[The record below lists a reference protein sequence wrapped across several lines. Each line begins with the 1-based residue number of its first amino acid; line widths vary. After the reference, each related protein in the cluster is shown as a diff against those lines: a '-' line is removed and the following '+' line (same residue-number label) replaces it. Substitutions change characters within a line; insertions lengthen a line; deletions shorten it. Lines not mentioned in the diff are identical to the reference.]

1 MTQKRTSA
9 LRRTLERILP
19 PNVPADTMQGII
31 IGSLAIGALTAAI
44 DFTVHYAATYR
55 GMFYWDG
62 RLMDTALMGPFSA
75 YVEPVVIVFGVVV
88 LLALL
93 WKRVR
98 SKLTTTKT
106 NVDSVIGAEGY
117 VTEAIDNL
125 SYTGRVKLGGFTWAA
140 RSTSGAGIPVGTLVK
155 VERIEGVKVFVSPA
169 EVACKQ

>member
-1 MTQKRTSA
+1 MFDSPIFLWLA
-9 LRRTLERILP
+9 LFVVFLIVEAGTVALVSIWFAL
-19 PNVPADTMQGII
+19 
-31 IGSLAIGALTAAI
+31 GALAALVSCVLRAEMWLQI
-44 DFTVHYAATYR
+44 TV
-55 GMFYWDG
+55 F
-62 RLMDTALMGPFSA
+62 L
-75 YVEPVVIVFGVVV
+75 VVSLV
-88 LLALL
+88 LLAVL

-98 SKLTTTKT
+98 NKLTTTKT

-125 SYTGRVKLGGFTWAA
+125 SYTGRVKLGGITWAA

>member
-1 MTQKRTSA
+1 MFGSPIFLWLA
-9 LRRTLERILP
+9 LFVVFLIVEAGTVALVSIWFAL
-19 PNVPADTMQGII
+19 
-31 IGSLAIGALTAAI
+31 GALAALVSCVLGAEMWLQI
-44 DFTVHYAATYR
+44 TV
-55 GMFYWDG
+55 F
-62 RLMDTALMGPFSA
+62 L
-75 YVEPVVIVFGVVV
+75 VVSLV

-98 SKLTTTKT
+98 SQLTTTKT

-125 SYTGRVKLGGFTWAA
+125 SYTGRVKLGGITWAA

>member
-1 MTQKRTSA
+1 MFGSPIFLWLA
-9 LRRTLERILP
+9 LFVAFLIVEAGTVALVSIWFAL
-19 PNVPADTMQGII
+19 
-31 IGSLAIGALTAAI
+31 GALAALASCVLGAEMWLQI
-44 DFTVHYAATYR
+44 TV
-55 GMFYWDG
+55 
-62 RLMDTALMGPFSA
+62 LL
-75 YVEPVVIVFGVVV
+75 VVSLV

-125 SYTGRVKLGGFTWAA
+125 SYTGRVKLGGITWAA
-140 RSTSGAGIPVGTLVK
+140 RSTSGAGIPVGTLAK
-155 VERIEGVKVFVSPA
+155 VERIEGVKVLVSPA

>member
-1 MTQKRTSA
+1 MFGSPIFLWLA
-9 LRRTLERILP
+9 LFVVFLIVEAGTVALVSIWFAL
-19 PNVPADTMQGII
+19 
-31 IGSLAIGALTAAI
+31 GALAALVSCALGAEMWLQI
-44 DFTVHYAATYR
+44 TV
-55 GMFYWDG
+55 F
-62 RLMDTALMGPFSA
+62 L
-75 YVEPVVIVFGVVV
+75 VVSLV

-106 NVDSVIGAEGY
+106 NVDSVIGVEGY

-125 SYTGRVKLGGFTWAA
+125 SYTGRVKLGGITWAA

>member
-1 MTQKRTSA
+1 MFGSPIFLWLA
-9 LRRTLERILP
+9 LFVVFLIVEAGTVALVSIWFAL
-19 PNVPADTMQGII
+19 
-31 IGSLAIGALTAAI
+31 GALAALVSCALGAEMWLQI
-44 DFTVHYAATYR
+44 TV
-55 GMFYWDG
+55 F
-62 RLMDTALMGPFSA
+62 L
-75 YVEPVVIVFGVVV
+75 VVSLV

-98 SKLTTTKT
+98 NKLTTTKT
-106 NVDSVIGAEGY
+106 NVDSMIGAEGY

-125 SYTGRVKLGGFTWAA
+125 SYTGRVKLGGITWAA

>member
-1 MTQKRTSA
+1 MFGSPIFLWLA
-9 LRRTLERILP
+9 LFVVFLIVEAGTVALVSIWFAL
-19 PNVPADTMQGII
+19 
-31 IGSLAIGALTAAI
+31 GALAALVSCALGAEMWLQI
-44 DFTVHYAATYR
+44 TV
-55 GMFYWDG
+55 F
-62 RLMDTALMGPFSA
+62 L
-75 YVEPVVIVFGVVV
+75 VVSLV

-106 NVDSVIGAEGY
+106 NVDSMIGAEGY

-125 SYTGRVKLGGFTWAA
+125 SYTGRVKLGGITWAA

>member
-1 MTQKRTSA
+1 MFGSPIFLWLA
-9 LRRTLERILP
+9 LFAVFLIVEAGTVALVSIWFAL
-19 PNVPADTMQGII
+19 
-31 IGSLAIGALTAAI
+31 GALAALVSCVLGAAMWLQI
-44 DFTVHYAATYR
+44 TV
-55 GMFYWDG
+55 F
-62 RLMDTALMGPFSA
+62 L
-75 YVEPVVIVFGVVV
+75 VVSLV
-88 LLALL
+88 LLAVL

-98 SKLTTTKT
+98 NKLTTTKT

-125 SYTGRVKLGGFTWAA
+125 SYTGRVKLGGITWAA

>member
-1 MTQKRTSA
+1 MFGSPIFLWLA
-9 LRRTLERILP
+9 LFVVFLIVEAGTVALVSIWFAL
-19 PNVPADTMQGII
+19 
-31 IGSLAIGALTAAI
+31 GALAALASCVLGAEMWLQI
-44 DFTVHYAATYR
+44 TV
-55 GMFYWDG
+55 F
-62 RLMDTALMGPFSA
+62 L
-75 YVEPVVIVFGVVV
+75 VVSLV

-125 SYTGRVKLGGFTWAA
+125 SYTGRVKLGGITWAA

>member
-1 MTQKRTSA
+1 MFGSPIFLWLA
-9 LRRTLERILP
+9 LFVVFLIVEAGTVALVSIWFAL
-19 PNVPADTMQGII
+19 
-31 IGSLAIGALTAAI
+31 GALAALASCVLGAEMWLQT
-44 DFTVHYAATYR
+44 TV
-55 GMFYWDG
+55 F
-62 RLMDTALMGPFSA
+62 L
-75 YVEPVVIVFGVVV
+75 VVSLV
-88 LLALL
+88 LLAVL

-125 SYTGRVKLGGFTWAA
+125 SYTGRVKLGGITWAA

>member
-1 MTQKRTSA
+1 MFGSPIFLWLA
-9 LRRTLERILP
+9 LFVVFLIVEAGTVALVSVWFAL
-19 PNVPADTMQGII
+19 
-31 IGSLAIGALTAAI
+31 GALAALASCVLGAEMWLQI
-44 DFTVHYAATYR
+44 TV
-55 GMFYWDG
+55 F
-62 RLMDTALMGPFSA
+62 L
-75 YVEPVVIVFGVVV
+75 VVSLV

-125 SYTGRVKLGGFTWAA
+125 SYTGRVKLGGITWAA

>member
-1 MTQKRTSA
+1 MFGSPIFLWLA
-9 LRRTLERILP
+9 LFVVFLIVEAGTVALVSIWFAL
-19 PNVPADTMQGII
+19 
-31 IGSLAIGALTAAI
+31 GALAALASCVLGAEMWLQI
-44 DFTVHYAATYR
+44 TV
-55 GMFYWDG
+55 F
-62 RLMDTALMGPFSA
+62 L
-75 YVEPVVIVFGVVV
+75 VVSLV

-98 SKLTTTKT
+98 NKLTTTKT

-125 SYTGRVKLGGFTWAA
+125 SYTGRVKLGGITWAA

>member
-1 MTQKRTSA
+1 MFGSPIFLWLA
-9 LRRTLERILP
+9 LFAVFLIVEAGTVALVSIWFAL
-19 PNVPADTMQGII
+19 
-31 IGSLAIGALTAAI
+31 GALAALVSCALGAEMWLQI
-44 DFTVHYAATYR
+44 TV
-55 GMFYWDG
+55 F
-62 RLMDTALMGPFSA
+62 L
-75 YVEPVVIVFGVVV
+75 VVSLV

-125 SYTGRVKLGGFTWAA
+125 SYTGRVKLGGITWAA

>member
-1 MTQKRTSA
+1 MFGSPIFLWLA
-9 LRRTLERILP
+9 LFVVFLIVEAGTVALVSIWFAL
-19 PNVPADTMQGII
+19 
-31 IGSLAIGALTAAI
+31 GALAALVSCALGAEMWLQI
-44 DFTVHYAATYR
+44 TV
-55 GMFYWDG
+55 F
-62 RLMDTALMGPFSA
+62 L
-75 YVEPVVIVFGVVV
+75 VVSLV
-88 LLALL
+88 LLAVL

-125 SYTGRVKLGGFTWAA
+125 SYTGRVKLGGITWAA

>member
-1 MTQKRTSA
+1 MFGSPIFLWLA
-9 LRRTLERILP
+9 LFVVFLIVEAGTVALVSIWFAL
-19 PNVPADTMQGII
+19 
-31 IGSLAIGALTAAI
+31 GALAALVSCALGAEMWLQI
-44 DFTVHYAATYR
+44 TV
-55 GMFYWDG
+55 F
-62 RLMDTALMGPFSA
+62 L
-75 YVEPVVIVFGVVV
+75 VVSLV

-125 SYTGRVKLGGFTWAA
+125 SYTGRVKLGGITWAA

-169 EVACKQ
+169 KVACKQ

>member
-1 MTQKRTSA
+1 MFGSPILLWLA
-9 LRRTLERILP
+9 LFVVFLIVEAGTVALVSIWFAL
-19 PNVPADTMQGII
+19 
-31 IGSLAIGALTAAI
+31 GALAALVSCVLGAEMWLQI
-44 DFTVHYAATYR
+44 TV
-55 GMFYWDG
+55 F
-62 RLMDTALMGPFSA
+62 L
-75 YVEPVVIVFGVVV
+75 VVSLV

-125 SYTGRVKLGGFTWAA
+125 SYTGRVKLGGVTWAA